1 MPPPKPIACAMPA
14 IGPRLPEPMAF
25 IMSAMFRCIFSSL
38 LTSWTSR
45 PAPAAMRFLRLA
57 LRMSGFLRSCRVI
70 ESITATWRLMI
81 LSSMPAVGDLVLHL
95 GDAGHHAHQAADAA
109 HIRHLQQLLAHVGEV
124 ELALAHPLGGACGL
138 FGVDIRRGSLDQRHH
153 VAHAEDAAGNAA
165 RVKIFQR
172 VGLFAGADQLDRL
185 AGHRAHRQR
194 GAAAAVA
201 VHPRQHDAGEANA
214 LIERAREVDRVLAG
228 QRIRDQQ
235 HFMRIGGGF
244 DFRGLAHHL
253 FVERGAAGGIEQHHV
268 VAAELACFQ
277 RAARDLRRL
286 LAGHD
291 RQRRNVEIAPQHGQ
305 LLHRR
310 RAVDVERGHQH
321 LALVALG
328 HAAGEF
334 RGGGGFAGALKS
346 DHHDRDRRHRIEID
360 GLAVG
365 TERGDQFVMDDL
377 DHHLAGRDRLDDG
390 GADRLLAD
398 AIGEASD
405 NVERDVGF
413 QQRAAHLAHRG
424 VDIGFRQRTAARQP
438 IEYPTKL
445 FRQIVEQCRCPV
457 AALAGAALRSVPSS
471 SPPVEGWR

>member
-1 MPPPKPIACAMPA
+1 
-14 IGPRLPEPMAF
+14 
-25 IMSAMFRCIFSSL
+25 
-38 LTSWTSR
+38 
-45 PAPAAMRFLRLA
+45 MRFLRLA
-57 LRMSGFLRSCRVI
+57 LRMSG
-70 ESITATWRLMI
+70 I
-81 LSSMPAVGDLVLHL
+81 LALLPRHRIDHRDLALDDLVVDPGRRDLVLHL
-95 GDAGHHAHQAADAA
+95 GNAGHHAHQPADAA

-124 ELALAHPLGGACGL
+124 ELALAHPLGGARGL
-138 FGVDIRRGSLDQRHH
+138 FGVDIRRRAFDQRHH
-153 VAHAEDAAGNAA
+153 VAHAEDAAGDAA
-165 RVKIFQR
+165 GMKIFQR

-194 GAAAAVA
+194 RAAAAVA
-201 VHPRQHDAGEANA
+201 VHPRQHDAGEADA
-214 LIERAREVDRVLAG
+214 LIEGAREIDRVLAG

-235 HFMRIGGGF
+235 HFMRVGRGF
-244 DFRGLAHHL
+244 DLGRLAHHL
-253 FVERGAAGGIEQHHV
+253 FVERGAAGGVEQQHV
-268 VAAELACFQ
+268 VAAELGRLQ
-277 RAARDLRRL
+277 RAFCNLRGL

-291 RQRRNVEIAPQHGQ
+291 RQCRNVEVAPEHGQ

-334 RGGGGFAGALKS
+334 CGGGGFAGALQA
-346 DHHDRDRRHRIEID
+346 DHHDGDRRHRIEID

-365 TERGDQFVMDDL
+365 TKRGNQLVMDDL
-377 DHHLAGRDRLDDG
+377 DDHLAGGDRLDDG

-398 AIGEASD
+398 AVGKTSD
-405 NVERDVGF
+405 NLERDVGF

-424 VDIGFRQRTAARQP
+424 VDVGLRQRTAARQP

-457 AALAGAALRSVPSS
+457 AALAGAIDPST
-471 SPPVEGWR
+471 PVITREGG